1 MKKLMAAAIAGLGLA
16 ITATAASAQA
26 PQTLAQV
33 KSRGILVC
41 GSNTGL
47 AGFGVPDAQGN
58 WQGLDVDYCRAIS
71 SAIFNDPNKVKFIPL
86 SAKDRFT
93 ALQSGEVDLLSR
105 STTWTLQRDTVTGL
119 NFAVVSYY
127 DGAGFLV
134 PRKLGVT
141 SAKQLNGATICVSTG
156 TTTELVLADYFR
168 QHGMSY
174 KTVTFENAEETRGA
188 FFAGRC
194 DAYTT
199 DLSQL
204 ASARA
209 MRTGNPDDYML
220 LPELMSKEPLGLAV
234 RHGDDQ
240 WFDIVK
246 WVFYALVEAE
256 EQGVTSA
263 NVDEKL
269 KDPTPT
275 VQRLLGVTAG
285 NGKAL
290 GLDEKWAYYAIK
302 QVGNYSEI
310 FERNLGEQTPMKL
323 KRGINDLWTRG
334 GLMYA
339 IPLR

>member
-1 MKKLMAAAIAGLGLA
+1 MRAI
-16 ITATAASAQA
+16 
-26 PQTLAQV
+26 
-33 KSRGILVC
+33 
-41 GSNTGL
+41 L
-47 AGFGVPDAQGN
+47 AGVVLLLGATTTMAQNGN
-58 WQGLDVDYCRAIS
+58 TLNTIRNRGHLMCSGHVGAPGFSFVDSKGEWRGFDTDVCRAI
-71 SAIFNDPNKVKFIPL
+71 AAAVFGDATKIKFTPL
-86 SAKDRFT
+86 TSQQRFT

-119 NFAVVSYY
+119 NFGVVSYY

-134 PRKLGVT
+134 PKKLGVT

-310 FERNLGEQTPMKL
+310 FERNLGDQTPMKL

>member
-1 MKKLMAAAIAGLGLA
+1 MRAILAGVALLLA
-16 ITATAASAQA
+16 ATAAVAQTGNTLTTIRNRGHLMCSGHVGA
-26 PQTLAQV
+26 PGFSFV
-33 KSRGILVC
+33 DSKGEWRGFD
-41 GSNTGL
+41 T
-47 AGFGVPDAQGN
+47 
-58 WQGLDVDYCRAIS
+58 DVCRAI
-71 SAIFNDPNKVKFIPL
+71 AAAVFGDATKIKFTPL
-86 SAKDRFT
+86 TSQQRFT

-134 PRKLGVT
+134 PKKLGVS

-194 DAYTT
+194 DVYTT
-199 DLSQL
+199 DHSQL

-263 NVDEKL
+263 NVDERL